1 MWKKTKKKII
11 KNVINTSFVKK
22 KINYILMDIFSF
34 VVKVHINSIICLC
47 ISCSIAPINFVTELC
62 VSLLLYYYGNVFN
75 NFIYIYENKFFKVTN
90 YFIDNYSKK
99 NIDLWKKK
107 TLLCVNL
114 YLILI
119 LYCVNITSNILI
131 VYSIQYMFYLIILDY
146 INNKKWK
153 ESLKKFKNWYYK
165 PESFKFVDKIEIN
178 EDYLLTE
185 DDKNECNILT
195 KYISKSDMS
204 EINQENKKL
213 VLYKNN
219 INSIKSDFEIIQ

>member
-1 MWKKTKKKII
+1 
-11 KNVINTSFVKK
+11 
-22 KINYILMDIFSF
+22 
-34 VVKVHINSIICLC
+34 
-47 ISCSIAPINFVTELC
+47 
-62 VSLLLYYYGNVFN
+62 
-75 NFIYIYENKFFKVTN
+75 
-90 YFIDNYSKK
+90 
-99 NIDLWKKK
+99 
-107 TLLCVNL
+107 
-114 YLILI
+114 
-119 LYCVNITSNILI
+119 
-131 VYSIQYMFYLIILDY
+131 MFYLIILDY

-219 INSIKSDFEIIQ
+219 INSIQSDFEIIQ